1 MNMFEEA
8 QAICGM
14 IDMCSATQKE
24 IAEKLG
30 VSQSY
35 IANKVRLLSF
45 PEDIRELILKCGLT
59 ERHARALLRLKDS
72 EEMRDVIQKIK
83 AMHLTVAETEALIEA
98 ESVSAMPKK
107 IAATPAGER
116 LCFFEEILKDSVK
129 NLASCGIKV
138 RTSYDFL
145 GNMRLITLCIEE

>member
-1 MNMFEEA
+1 MLDIKYIKENPEEVIA
-8 QAICGM
+8 RLQKKGKDTREDIEAI
-14 IDMCSATQKE
+14 
-24 IAEKLG
+24 
-30 VSQSY
+30 
-35 IANKVRLLSF
+35 VRLDA
-45 PEDIRELILKCGLT
+45 ERRTLI
-59 ERHARALLRLKDS
+59 
-72 EEMRDVIQKIK
+72 
-83 AMHLTVAETEALIEA
+83 AETEAIIEA